1 MVRITFQRR
10 GLFSFSSFRGEDCE
24 REREGERGEKVERL
38 ILSTKREMGK
48 GKGKGSK
55 IGLDERSTRISRGPE
70 TMEVSSIVEHAHF
83 FAVPISPEPLRA
95 FYLVVD
101 WCGGNSSGN

>member
-1 MVRITFQRR
+1 MVRITFQRH

-24 REREGERGEKVERL
+24 RERGVKKL
-38 ILSTKREMGK
+38 ILSTKHEMGK
-48 GKGKGSK
+48 GKGKGCK